1 MIQTSHRMWEAQGPS
16 SRRFSLGGRTGG
28 HRGLRGLR
36 GWGRAWDLAF
46 HGQPCPLWLH
56 VWDVASHGGQVERQ
70 KEKPGRYPDNRS
82 RCSSSLLSILQGWGR
97 LKHPPF
103 HSRACPASQG
113 TSEAGPGGQGRSSLA
128 SVWRSTSAFP
138 TPAAV
143 TLLTWYLHANL
154 GGHPPPPRIHCE
166 VRERVQRH
174 SGRQVKA
181 PAHSPPGSGVPP
193 SRACLSRTVRFVTRD
208 THSWAFREIT
218 TVSLSWGQ
226 RRDVCKET
234 LLSEKLN
241 HPARQTEGRALARL
255 LSQAPPKSQGP
266 TAGHRGRLSGD
277 TPRGSLRLDT

>member
-1 MIQTSHRMWEAQGPS
+1 MKLRAEVRQVTPLPTPAPLRSSWGQRRQLSRLSIHPAQPPLES
-16 SRRFSLGGRTGG
+16 IPRERPAELGSPRPEKG
-28 HRGLRGLR
+28 
-36 GWGRAWDLAF
+36 
-46 HGQPCPLWLH
+46 
-56 VWDVASHGGQVERQ
+56 RQ

-82 RCSSSLLSILQGWGR
+82 RCSSSLLSTLQGWGR

-181 PAHSPPGSGVPP
+181 PAHGPPGSGVPP
-193 SRACLSRTVRFVTRD
+193 SRACLSRTVLFVTKD

-266 TAGHRGRLSGD
+266 TAGHRERLSGD